1 MTKVSTFDP
10 ARVDALLQFILG
22 VAACED
28 DYRDREL
35 GPIHLI
41 KYVYLADLAHA
52 ERHGGETFTG
62 VPWRFYHFGP
72 WSAEVFER
80 IEPALN
86 SVSARAKRIPSHYA
100 DDFVR
105 YSLDRPDAE
114 RVRSRFESSLP
125 LGVQSRI
132 TSAVHECGSDTASLL
147 RAVYLTKP
155 MVNAAPEESLD
166 FATVVREPRA
176 EYVAEPKTMTS
187 RQRRERKT
195 HIEQIRAEVQ
205 RRLSAKAAPAASAAP
220 APRYDEVFQSGVE
233 WLDRLAGEGVPETSG
248 ELTVGSDVWK
258 SDARREPDVP

>member
-1 MTKVSTFDP
+1 MTKVSTFDS

-52 ERHGGETFTG
+52 EGHGGETFTG

-72 WSAEVFER
+72 WSTEVFER

-86 SVSARAKRIPSHYA
+86 SVSVRSRRIASRYA

-114 RVRSRFESSLP
+114 RVRSRFEGSLP
-125 LGVQSRI
+125 MAVQSRI
-132 TSAVHECGSDTASLL
+132 ASAVHEFGSDTASLL
-147 RAVYLTKP
+147 RAVYVTKP

-166 FATVVREPRA
+166 FATVVREPKA

-187 RQRRERKT
+187 RQRRERKA

-205 RRLSAKAAPAASAAP
+205 KRLSAKVAPRRSAAP
-220 APRYDEVFQSGVE
+220 APRYDDVFQNGVE

-248 ELTVGSDVWK
+248 ELTVASDIWK
-258 SDARREPDVP
+258 SDARRKADVP

>member
-52 ERHGGETFTG
+52 EGHDGETFTG
-62 VPWRFYHFGP
+62 APWRFYHFGP
-72 WSAEVFER
+72 WSSEVFER

-86 SVSARAKRIPSHYA
+86 SVSVHSKRIPSRYA

-114 RVRSRFESSLP
+114 RVRSRFEGSLP
-125 LGVQSRI
+125 MAVQSRI
-132 TSAVHECGSDTASLL
+132 ASAVHEFGSDTASLL

-166 FATVVREPRA
+166 FATVVREPKV
-176 EYVAEPKTMTS
+176 EYVAESKTMTS
-187 RQRRERKT
+187 RQRRERKA

-205 RRLSAKAAPAASAAP
+205 KRLSAKVAPARSAAP
-220 APRYDEVFQSGVE
+220 APRYDDVFQNGVE
-233 WLDRLAGEGVPETSG
+233 WLDRLAGDGVPEASG
-248 ELTVGSDVWK
+248 ELNVASDIWK
-258 SDARREPDVP
+258 SDARRKADVP